1 LSSTIKT
8 EKLACC
14 SMRWCLH
21 VYCRTGGLS
30 FQLLQGRSIFQY
42 ALIAALGAPAP
53 DAVAQRSPDPWRP
66 QTVPLYGVSYSPGI
80 GVLMGAGVA
89 HTRYGFRALPPSTR
103 VVAQLEYATGARSYR
118 AIAAAEFRRPLAP
131 AILNVELRASG
142 LELVRFYGLGNAT
155 DGSRPDSV
163 YEVRQRELLVGPRVT
178 VPLAPRL
185 RLALGP
191 LLKYSHTAGDP
202 GTVFATTGPH
212 YGAGHFGELGA
223 GAALDYDTRDHPL
236 APARGTRLRLAGQW
250 YPALWDAVGAFGR
263 LSAEAATHV
272 SLGEP
277 STATLALRLGGLT
290 TSGTTPFHEAAYV
303 GGATTIRGYAEQR
316 FSGRSGAYAN
326 AELRLLVGR
335 PTVGDLGVFG
345 LADAGRVWLAGEASD
360 RWHAA
365 AGGGL
370 WFAWR
375 HSRTSTV
382 SIAAAKS
389 PESTA
394 VYVRAGFL
402 F

>member
-1 LSSTIKT
+1 
-8 EKLACC
+8 
-14 SMRWCLH
+14 M
-21 VYCRTGGLS
+21 
-30 FQLLQGRSIFQY
+30 
-42 ALIAALGAPAP
+42 
-53 DAVAQRSPDPWRP
+53 
-66 QTVPLYGVSYSPGI
+66 
-80 GVLMGAGVA
+80 
-89 HTRYGFRALPPSTR
+89 
-103 VVAQLEYATGARSYR
+103 
-118 AIAAAEFRRPLAP
+118 
-131 AILNVELRASG
+131 
-142 LELVRFYGLGNAT
+142 
-155 DGSRPDSV
+155 
-163 YEVRQRELLVGPRVT
+163 RQRELLVGPRVT

-335 PTVGDLGVFG
+335 PTVGDLVKKYLFKNPH
-345 LADAGRVWLAGEASD
+345 LKEPLQERDMSAGFRSVYPVYFSP
-360 RWHAA
+360 RRSF
-365 AGGGL
+365 GGG
-370 WFAWR
+370 
-375 HSRTSTV
+375 HQPGGVDTD
-382 SIAAAKS
+382 
-389 PESTA
+389 
-394 VYVRAGFL
+394 
-402 F
+402 